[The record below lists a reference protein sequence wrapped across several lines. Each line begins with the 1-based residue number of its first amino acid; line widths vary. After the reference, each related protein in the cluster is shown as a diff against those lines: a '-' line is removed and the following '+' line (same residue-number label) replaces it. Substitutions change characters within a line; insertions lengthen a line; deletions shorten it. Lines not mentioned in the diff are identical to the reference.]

1 MFKHICLIRKMGA
14 YFDRTVFNSCKT
26 QGIHKT
32 VFTLSSI
39 YALYKLKYAL
49 SKCVSEKTTRAEF
62 F

>member
-14 YFDRTVFNSCKT
+14 YFDMIVFNSCKT

-32 VFTLSSI
+32 VFTLLSI

-49 SKCVSEKTTRAEF
+49 LKCVSKKTTRVEIF
-62 F
+62 